1 MEGRH
6 KPRYVTLRE
15 YPSVGLLRVRI
26 IEEEQSRLRHLDLR
40 EYRFPSGWSRYGV
53 RIKARSE
60 VEFLIVVLAAVL
72 RDPLL

>member
-1 MEGRH
+1 M
-6 KPRYVTLRE
+6 
-15 YPSVGLLRVRI
+15 GLLRIRI
-26 IEEEQSRLRHLDLR
+26 LEEERTRLRHLDLR

>member
-15 YPSVGLLRVRI
+15 YPSVGLLRVRV
-26 IEEEQSRLRHLDLR
+26 IEDERTRLRHLDVR
-40 EYRFPSGWSRYGV
+40 EYRFPEGWSRYGI
-53 RIKARSE
+53 RIKVLSE
-60 VEFLIVVLAAVL
+60 VAFLRDVLGAVL